1 MTLAYTTATETM
13 SFDPMI
19 QVCPWGECLPRPATH
34 SYETPLQPLHVGILM
49 RCAEE
54 YDITDYHPDG

>member
-1 MTLAYTTATETM
+1 M